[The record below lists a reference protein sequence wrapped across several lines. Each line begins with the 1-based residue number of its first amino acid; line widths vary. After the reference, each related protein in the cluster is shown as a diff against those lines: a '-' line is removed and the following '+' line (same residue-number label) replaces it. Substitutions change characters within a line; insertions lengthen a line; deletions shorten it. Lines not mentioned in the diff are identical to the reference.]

1 MRGDRNTNNYVS
13 FKGTVTIFPSVS
25 CCTLL
30 SYCPS
35 PLITCLSHRCPLF
48 SPGFPPTFRLVS
60 SVVFLLSPF
69 ISSLCPRLSFLSFH
83 VFLPSFHFI
92 LSPFISYSLLSFHTL
107 SLHFILSPFISHS
120 LLSFHTLSFH
130 FILSPFISHSLLS
143 YFSSLLSSV
152 SSLVFVAIHLWHVD
166 K

>member
-1 MRGDRNTNNYVS
+1 MFSSFFQIFGGCKRLRGDRNTNNYVS

-92 LSPFISYSLLSFHTL
+92 LSPFIS
-107 SLHFILSPFISHS
+107 
-120 LLSFHTLSFH
+120 
-130 FILSPFISHSLLS
+130 HSLLS